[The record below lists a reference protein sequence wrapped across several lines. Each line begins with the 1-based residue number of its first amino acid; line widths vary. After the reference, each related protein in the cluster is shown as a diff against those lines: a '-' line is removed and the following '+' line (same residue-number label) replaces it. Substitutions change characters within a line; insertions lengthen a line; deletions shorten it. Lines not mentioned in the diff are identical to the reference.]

1 MNKYLRH
8 LLLTI
13 AGIYLILM
21 SSFLSPAFA
30 QVSYTPPA
38 QSASVLRDIPFNQAV
53 PVDEAYR
60 KEFENCDQKDTFRGF
75 SLPIIRRCKNDPN
88 NVKALLKFSDGTI
101 FIESKLSLDID
112 GSWLACKGQGAPT
125 SQCPTSFSWPTETQE
140 PNKFVDPDNF
150 AYIVNPVSNFQ
161 KSNDPG
167 GNQLFEK
174 KTGVKLGD
182 LGVVVYKDKVVPV
195 FVADS
200 GPYNK
205 LGEGSSLLHQLI
217 GEDKC
222 KPGKRRTDGKTRTD
236 KRWTSDVYCTDYKN
250 VSVEDKVLFFIF
262 PNSKIPNLSPSN
274 AVAKINAEALKRF
287 EKLKNNR
294 GAVIQLNQ
302 PTSGQSFPANTN
314 VNFSGTAN
322 PEVTRIKVSIGP
334 GGSFE
339 IADLKGVKD
348 NWNFTKSFNTKGIN
362 RPVIIQP
369 FDAADQPLKTLTFSL
384 TIN

>member
-1 MNKYLRH
+1 
-8 LLLTI
+8 
-13 AGIYLILM
+13 M

-182 LGVVVYKDKVVPV
+182 LGVVVYKNKVVPV

-205 LGEGSSLLHQLI
+205 LGEGSSLLHQ
-217 GEDKC
+217 
-222 KPGKRRTDGKTRTD
+222 
-236 KRWTSDVYCTDYKN
+236 
-250 VSVEDKVLFFIF
+250 F
-262 PNSKIPNLSPSN
+262 NSKISDLSPSN

-287 EKLKNNR
+287 ENLKDNR
-294 GAVIQLNQ
+294 QGVIQLNQ
-302 PTSGQSFPANTN
+302 PQSGQSFAVNTA
-314 VNFSGTAN
+314 VTFSGTAN
-322 PEVTRIKVSIGP
+322 PEVSRIKVSIGP
-334 GGSFE
+334 GGLFE
-339 IADLKGVKD
+339 IADLKNIKK
-348 NWNFTKSFNTKGIN
+348 NWTFQQVFNTKGID
-362 RPVIIQP
+362 RPVTIQP
-369 FDAADQPLKTLTFSL
+369 FNATDKPLKPLNF
-384 TIN
+384 TITIQ

>member
-1 MNKYLRH
+1 MNKYLRQ

-21 SSFLSPAFA
+21 GSFLSPAFA
-30 QVSYTPPA
+30 QVSYTPPT
-38 QSASVLRDIPFNQAV
+38 QSASVLQDIPFNQAV

-60 KEFENCDQKDTFRGF
+60 KEFEKCDKNDTFRGF

-125 SQCPTSFSWPTETQE
+125 SQCPTSFNWPTETQE

-150 AYIVNPVSNFQ
+150 AYIVNPTFNFQ
-161 KSNDPG
+161 SSDTG
-167 GNQLFEK
+167 GNKLFEK

-195 FVADS
+195 FIADS

-222 KPGKRRTDGKTRTD
+222 KAGKRRTDGKTRPD
-236 KRWTSDVYCTDYKN
+236 KRWISDVYCTDYKN
-250 VSVEDKVLFFIF
+250 VSVDDKVLFFIF

-334 GGSFE
+334 GGPFE

-369 FDAADQPLKTLTFSL
+369 FDAADQPLKPLTFSL

>member
-1 MNKYLRH
+1 MNQYLRH
-8 LLLTI
+8 LLLII

-21 SSFLSPAFA
+21 SSFVSPAFA

-38 QSASVLRDIPFNQAV
+38 QSASVLQDIPFNQAV
-53 PVDEAYR
+53 PVDESYR
-60 KEFENCDQKDTFRGF
+60 KEFENCDKNNTFRGF
-75 SLPIIRRCKNDPN
+75 SLPVIRRCKNDPN
-88 NVKALLKFSDGTI
+88 NVKALLKFTDGTI

-112 GSWLACKGQGAPT
+112 GSWLACKGKGAPT

-161 KSNDPG
+161 KSNDPSG
-167 GNQLFEK
+167 TQLFEN

-182 LGVVVYKDKVVPV
+182 LGVVVYKNKVVPV

-236 KRWTSDVYCTDYKN
+236 KRWTSDVYCTEYKN

-262 PNSKIPNLSPSN
+262 PNSKIPNLSPAN
-274 AVAKINAEALKRF
+274 ATNKINTEALKRF
-287 EKLKNNR
+287 ENLKDNR
-294 GAVIQLNQ
+294 QGVIQLNQ
-302 PTSGQSFPANTN
+302 PQSGQSFAVNTA
-314 VNFSGTAN
+314 VTFSGTAN
-322 PEVTRIKVSIGP
+322 PEVSRIKVSIGP
-334 GGSFE
+334 GGLFE
-339 IADLKGVKD
+339 IADLKNVKK
-348 NWNFTKSFNTKGIN
+348 NWTFEQVFNTKGIN
-362 RPVIIQP
+362 RPVTIQP
-369 FDAADQPLKTLTFSL
+369 FNATDNPLKPLNF
-384 TIN
+384 TITIQ

>member
-21 SSFLSPAFA
+21 SSFVSPAFA

-38 QSASVLRDIPFNQAV
+38 QSVSVLEDIPFNQAV
-53 PVDEAYR
+53 PVDESYR
-60 KEFENCDQKDTFRGF
+60 KEFENCDKNDTFRGF
-75 SLPIIRRCKNDPN
+75 SLPVIRRCKDDKN
-88 NVKALLKFSDGTI
+88 NVKALLKFTDGTI

-112 GSWLACKGQGAPT
+112 GSWLACKGKGAPT

-236 KRWTSDVYCTDYKN
+236 KRWTSDIHCTDYNN
-250 VSVEDKVLFFIF
+250 VSVTGKVLFFIF
-262 PNSKIPNLSPSN
+262 PNSKIPNLSPTT
-274 AVAKINAEALKRF
+274 ATGKINAEALKRF
-287 EKLKNNR
+287 ENLKNNR
-294 GAVIQLNQ
+294 PAVIQLNQ
-302 PTSGQSFPANTN
+302 PQSGQSFAVNTA
-314 VNFSGTAN
+314 VTFSGTAN
-322 PEVTRIKVSIGP
+322 PEVSRIKVSIGP
-334 GGSFE
+334 GGPFE
-339 IADLKGVKD
+339 IADLKDVQK
-348 NWNFTKSFNTKGIN
+348 NWTFEQVFKTKGVN
-362 RPVIIQP
+362 RPVVIQP
-369 FDAADQPLKTLTFSL
+369 FDATDKPLKPLTF
-384 TIN
+384 TITIQ